1 MLRRPGAGD
10 GVRQLGG
17 AGPCLTPTVDH
28 GRHGPRWTWT
38 TVDMDLADL
47 GRQAGRTLLAL
58 IEGNTEVPRRQV
70 LTPRLEVRG
79 STL

>member
-1 MLRRPGAGD
+1 
-10 GVRQLGG
+10 
-17 AGPCLTPTVDH
+17 
-28 GRHGPRWTWT
+28 
-38 TVDMDLADL
+38 MDLADL